1 MLITNLWISVEDCCK
16 TILNNLWYF
25 YQLFGYPKTNFG
37 PLTRR
42 QLHSTHFNHYALSSL
57 TQRSVGALWQSW
69 AQSPVKSVYGINW
82 KPSNSEF
89 HALSHCAPLRPWSI
103 SNWKII
109 VALTSRITNTSKMVL
124 LLKVFGVP
132 YQWKHFYTSLSW
144 FEYNHFCHL
153 YVPRTS

>member
-1 MLITNLWISVEDCCK
+1 MVFLSVIWLPQAPTLDHSQGGNCTQPILITML
-16 TILNNLWYF
+16 
-25 YQLFGYPKTNFG
+25 YQVWLKGPWEPCGKAGPK
-37 PLTRR
+37 
-42 QLHSTHFNHYALSSL
+42 
-57 TQRSVGALWQSW
+57 
-69 AQSPVKSVYGINW
+69 SPVKSVYGINW